1 MTYNTEKK
9 KLNVESTAIYQ
20 KKIIIIIKIKTKGKT
35 RHCRGGRERGKK
47 AEINNTF
54 TILGQKKMGTGL
66 KVLRNYLMLF
76 PTPSVSHGPSD
87 PFSPK
92 IVVRGS
98 PDT

>member
-1 MTYNTEKK
+1 MTCNTEEQ
-9 KLNVESTAIYQ
+9 KLNVESTAAYQ
-20 KKIIIIIKIKTKGKT
+20 KKIIKKIKTKGKT

-76 PTPSVSHGPSD
+76 PTPSLSHGPSD
-87 PFSPK
+87 PFPPK
-92 IVVRGS
+92 IVVRRS